1 MYNYVTENYSIIKSD
16 YELELQKVTDDEIE
30 EAFDGSLW
38 LKGHAPNPTH
48 EQTSELRKQ
57 YRREHIDDETAAR
70 SRKMA
75 NNTWTQVDE
84 EEYLAL
90 DEEVTAYI
98 EEHYPYTD
106 EGE

>member
-1 MYNYVTENYSIIKSD
+1 MYNYLKEDYSIIQS
-16 YELELQKVTDDEIE
+16 ELELELEKVDNKDVEV
-30 EAFDGSLW
+30 AWDGSLW

-57 YRREHIDDETAAR
+57 YRRDHIDDKTAER

-75 NNTWTQVDE
+75 NGSWSEEDE
-84 EEYLAL
+84 DEYLAL

-98 EEHYPYTD
+98 EEHYPYY